1 MTPGGQRR
9 GETAEVLPLLL
20 PFLPFPC
27 CSFNPG
33 GGNGLRQ
40 QVAVK
45 QLKPEVLKGAQDLK
59 EFLMEG
65 NLQRKLKHK

>member
-1 MTPGGQRR
+1 MVVTQLKFPPPP
-9 GETAEVLPLLL
+9 LPLL

>member
-1 MTPGGQRR
+1 M
-9 GETAEVLPLLL
+9 
-20 PFLPFPC
+20 
-27 CSFNPG
+27 
-33 GGNGLRQ
+33 
-40 QVAVK
+40 AVK